1 MAGDLDRQLAGLARV
16 LQRARYAAGVTQQE
30 LAHLSGVSVRTIS
43 DLETGRVTYPRHATI
58 RSLARAL
65 RIDQEETESLNL
77 MARSLSSGKSR
88 PDD

>member
-1 MAGDLDRQLAGLARV
+1 MARDLDGHFAGLARM

-43 DLETGRVTYPRHATI
+43 DLETGRVIHPRHATI

-65 RIDQEETESLNL
+65 RIDQEETTSLNL
-77 MARSLSSGKSR
+77 MARSRGNGQGPVR
-88 PDD
+88 